1 MSFKQPH
8 VILVF
13 ENDCYLNDNLSLIE
27 KLSLEF
33 TVFHTSISNGNF
45 HKILAQ
51 NKIHVILTFGSYS
64 NIFNS
69 LILHYG
75 NKLNDRW
82 IHISN
87 GENKDY
93 SSIIT
98 NCFFNSQ
105 IMLPQN
111 NTISYFITAYNSR
124 DIIYRPY
131 NSLLQQTYLNWELVI
146 IDDSDKDNG
155 ETERIIKEIAS
166 SDFRVKYFR
175 SSHSGFIGEVKN
187 YAARL
192 CTGYVICELDH
203 DDEVTPD
210 LTKSLHDV
218 YSNDKD
224 LIFVSTNCCELY
236 DDTQENSLYGE
247 IYDFGYGSYVYE
259 WHREKWRAVSQ
270 SGNIN
275 NTTVTDIVGV
285 PNHIRTWRASAL
297 FDIGYNN
304 SSLYIADDYEL
315 ILRTIN
321 YCFLNNKKML
331 HLPIMGYYQYRNRQ
345 IGNHTFKRLEQIRKV
360 QNLCSIFYN
369 DSVLQSV
376 VTIQNRR
383 KETEYVQRRWDN
395 YEGERC
401 IPIWKMPW
409 NWHPNFINS
418 PEYIF
423 DEYKVSIVISTY
435 KRKELLLRAIN
446 SCLNQ
451 TYQNFEIIIVGDNCP
466 ELENFMNNE
475 YNGPK
480 EKIRWFNLYSNCNDG
495 GTTPKNYA
503 LRMIVRTNLICY
515 LDDDNIYTPE
525 HLESLVQKFKDDRE
539 LKFAFSSM
547 EMTNYKIICREPKH
561 MRIDTSTFMH
571 KKSLLYKYGYW
582 KSHKEAGYAH
592 DWELVSRWVSGGE
605 KWSATEKVTMIYNM
619 ETQSLNNPKVIY
631 EVYNDQVP
639 LDNDIKIPLIEDDD
653 IKIPLNDDIKIPRKE
668 LKIINIII
676 YNETPEYN
684 LMKQAL
690 SIYLDYKNIDYYFC
704 MFDENLEKESLIKDR
719 TIYIKGKESYIY
731 GILYKTLQ
739 SFKIFDEYDYIIRS
753 NISSFIDFDI
763 LTQILSSDS
772 YDYTGG
778 LICPFCTSY
787 DVTGYTQDKIN
798 LYGRI
803 PFVEGTC
810 IILSK
815 NAVKILLDN
824 EQLLYSYELV
834 DELAIGLFFND
845 KNLLKRLNYSKLY
858 TENKDLIGYLVYRN
872 KRKNRIE
879 DIKAIFE
886 ILKRHVIYKENSKE
900 EDLKEDLKDEYKEDL
915 KDEYKEEYNIFV
927 LCYNEEFLIPHMVNH
942 YRKYIPSCKITI
954 YDNESNDNS
963 VEIAKSLGCEVVI
976 FSTNNKTDNHKFL
989 EIKNNCWKHVKSGWI
1004 IVIDMDEFL
1013 CVTENQL
1020 KMEKENGTSILTI
1033 KGIDMIGESKL
1044 NDISDI
1050 DLQKINRYLDNQYE
1064 SKKLCFLRQSID
1076 EINYTPGAHSCNPIG
1091 NIKYSKNVY
1100 INRHNCFL
1108 GLEFLINRY
1117 KERFERSK
1125 EERSNF
1131 GFGIHYIEDVK
1142 LITEKYNIMLN
1153 ESKLLVN

>member
-8 VILVF
+8 VILIF
-13 ENDCYLNDNLSLIE
+13 EDDSYINDNLSLIE
-27 KLSLEF
+27 KLSQEF
-33 TVFHTSISNGNF
+33 TIFHTSASSGHF

-51 NKIHVILTFGSYS
+51 NKIHVILTFGTDWKV
-64 NIFNS
+64 FNS
-69 LILHYG
+69 LIVHYG

-87 GENKDY
+87 EEKLNKDY
-93 SSIIT
+93 SSIII

-105 IMLPQN
+105 ITSRQN
-111 NTISYFITAYNSR
+111 RTISYFITAYNSR

-203 DDEVTPD
+203 DDEVSPD
-210 LTKSLHDV
+210 LTKSLHEA
-218 YSNDKD
+218 YTNDQD

-275 NTTVTDIVGV
+275 NTTITDIVGV

-315 ILRTIN
+315 ILRMIN
-321 YCFLNNKKML
+321 YCSLNNKKML

-345 IGNHTFKRLEQIRKV
+345 IGNHTFKRLEQIRKL
-360 QNLCSIFYN
+360 QKLCSIFYN
-369 DSVLQSV
+369 DSIKESIIS
-376 VTIQNRR
+376 IQNKR
-383 KETEYVQRRWDN
+383 KETEYVQKRWDN
-395 YEGERC
+395 YEGQRC
-401 IPIWKMPW
+401 VPIWKMPW

-418 PEYIF
+418 PQYIF
-423 DEYKVSIVISTY
+423 DEFKVSIVISTY
-435 KRKELLLRAIN
+435 KRKDLLLRAIN

-451 TYQNFEIIIVGDNCP
+451 TYQNFEIIIVGDKCP

-515 LDDDNIYTPE
+515 LDDDNIYTPD
-525 HLESLVQKFKDDRE
+525 HLESLVQKFKDDKD

-547 EMTNYKIICREPKH
+547 EMSNYKIICREPKH

-571 KKSLLYKYGYW
+571 KRSLLYKYGYW
-582 KSHKEAGYAH
+582 KSHKEAGYCH
-592 DWELVSRWVSGGE
+592 DWELVSRWLNE
-605 KWSATEKVTMIYNM
+605 KWSATGKVTMIYNM
-619 ETQSLNNPKVIY
+619 ETQSLNNPKEIY
-631 EVYNDQVP
+631 EVYNDQIP
-639 LDNDIKIPLIEDDD
+639 LDDTIDMKINEYIQKTKDYININLLPIIERCGEKLEGNIFMHDHTRYTDKFLNKTKNISRLVLENDIETVMEIGFNAGFSSLLMLITNPKIKLTCFDLGDHSYVLPCYMKIKETFGDRIKLIIGDSNKTLLDIDEKFDLIHIDGGHETSVAENDIINSYKLCNNGTILIFDDYDFQNLKPLWDHYINKYNLQKYNGFLYHSPHHD
-653 IKIPLNDDIKIPRKE
+653 IKVVRNHLNEVPRKE

-676 YNETPEYN
+676 YNETPEYK

-704 MFDENLEKESLIKDR
+704 TFDENLESEFLIKER
-719 TIYIKGKESYIY
+719 TIYIKGTESYIY

-739 SFKIFDEYDYIIRS
+739 SFKLFDKYDYIVRS
-753 NISSFIDFDI
+753 NVSSFIDFDI

-787 DVTGYTQDKIN
+787 DVTGYTKEKIN
-798 LYGRI
+798 IYGRF
-803 PFVEGTC
+803 PFAEGTC

-815 NAVKILLDN
+815 GAVKMLLEN
-824 EQLLYSYELV
+824 EQLLYNYELV
-834 DELAIGLFFND
+834 DDLAIGLFFKD
-845 KNLLKRLNYSKLY
+845 KNLLKRLNYNKLY
-858 TENKDLIGYLVYRN
+858 TRNMYDIGYLVYRN
-872 KRKNRIE
+872 KRENRIE
-879 DIKAIFE
+879 DVKAIFN
-886 ILKRHVIYKENSKE
+886 IVKQHVKYNEVLSCRQNYKEENKKENKE
-900 EDLKEDLKDEYKEDL
+900 ENKDEYKE
-915 KDEYKEEYNIFV
+915 
-927 LCYNEEFLIPHMVNH
+927 
-942 YRKYIPSCKITI
+942 
-954 YDNESNDNS
+954 
-963 VEIAKSLGCEVVI
+963 
-976 FSTNNKTDNHKFL
+976 
-989 EIKNNCWKHVKSGWI
+989 
-1004 IVIDMDEFL
+1004 
-1013 CVTENQL
+1013 
-1020 KMEKENGTSILTI
+1020 
-1033 KGIDMIGESKL
+1033 
-1044 NDISDI
+1044 
-1050 DLQKINRYLDNQYE
+1050 
-1064 SKKLCFLRQSID
+1064 
-1076 EINYTPGAHSCNPIG
+1076 
-1091 NIKYSKNVY
+1091 
-1100 INRHNCFL
+1100 
-1108 GLEFLINRY
+1108 
-1117 KERFERSK
+1117 
-1125 EERSNF
+1125 
-1131 GFGIHYIEDVK
+1131 
-1142 LITEKYNIMLN
+1142 
-1153 ESKLLVN
+1153 